1 MRASGREGGT
11 RDQLGV
17 KAWVQSMR
25 EQRTFVCSRIELEEV
40 ETNCIEN
47 VIENAREALEQ
58 FGTHTPAL

>member
-1 MRASGREGGT
+1 
-11 RDQLGV
+11 
-17 KAWVQSMR
+17 MR